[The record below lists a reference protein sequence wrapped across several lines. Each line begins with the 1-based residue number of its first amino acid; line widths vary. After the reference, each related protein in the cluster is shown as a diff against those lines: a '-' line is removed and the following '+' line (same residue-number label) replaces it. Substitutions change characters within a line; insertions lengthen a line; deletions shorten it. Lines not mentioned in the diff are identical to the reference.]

1 MKGEKQGATLHM
13 YSLLSRE
20 EKIRQGRMGESV
32 VDLVDDLF
40 YKALA
45 YNASDIHF
53 QPQSDCVTVR
63 YRVDGVLYDQ
73 QHLDIPTGL
82 QSISRIKVLSGL
94 DISEKRLPQDGKFNL
109 IWEGFETDE
118 GIVDFRISTFPS
130 IYGEKLVVRVLNRS
144 VNSLDLETLG
154 MSEEVLE
161 QIQSMVTIP
170 YGFFLVTGPTGSGKT
185 TTLYSML
192 SSVNYE
198 QKNVV
203 TMEDPVEYDL
213 QGITQSQ
220 VNDRIGFSFE
230 NGLRSLLRQDPD
242 VIMIGEIRDQKTVR
256 IAVESALTGHL
267 VLSTLHT
274 NDAVSAI
281 TRLLDMGVEPF
292 LINATLTGVL
302 AQRLARRLCDECKV
316 KEKLS
321 KDDKLIL
328 SSYDYPHDYVFR
340 AKGCEKCFLL
350 GYRGRIGI
358 FELLTISDELR
369 ELISSKA
376 STEELAAYLAGSQFQ
391 PISSDGLQK
400 VAQGV
405 ISLEEFLSIIVT

>member
-1 MKGEKQGATLHM
+1 MKKETSGATLHM
-13 YSLLSRE
+13 YTLLSRE
-20 EKIRQGRMGESV
+20 EKLRQGRVGESI

-45 YNASDIHF
+45 YNSSDIHF

-63 YRVDGVLYDQ
+63 YRIDGVLYDQ
-73 QHLDIPTGL
+73 QHLDIATGI

-109 IWEGFETDE
+109 AWEGFEQEE
-118 GIVDFRISTFPS
+118 GVVDFRISTFPS
-130 IYGEKLVVRVLNRS
+130 IYGEKLVIRVLNRS
-144 VNSLDLETLG
+144 VNTLDINVLG
-154 MSEEVLE
+154 MPLPILDE
-161 QIQSMVTIP
+161 IKTITAIP

-192 SSVNYE
+192 SEVNYE

-256 IAVESALTGHL
+256 IAIESALTGHL

-274 NDAVSAI
+274 NDAASAI

-292 LINATLTGVL
+292 LINATLNGVL
-302 AQRLARRLCDECKV
+302 AQRLARKLCEACKV
-316 KEKLS
+316 KEALT
-321 KDDKLIL
+321 KDEKMIL
-328 SSYDYPHDYVFR
+328 SSYNYTHDYVFR
-340 AKGCEKCFLL
+340 AKGCEECFLL
-350 GYRGRIGI
+350 GYRGRVGI
-358 FELLTISDELR
+358 FELLTVSDELR
-369 ELISSKA
+369 ELIGRSA
-376 STEELAAYLAGSQFQ
+376 SIEELGACLAINQFQ
-391 PISSDGLQK
+391 PLSSDGLSK
-400 VAQGV
+400 VAQGI
-405 ISLEEFLSIIVT
+405 ISLEEFLSIIVI